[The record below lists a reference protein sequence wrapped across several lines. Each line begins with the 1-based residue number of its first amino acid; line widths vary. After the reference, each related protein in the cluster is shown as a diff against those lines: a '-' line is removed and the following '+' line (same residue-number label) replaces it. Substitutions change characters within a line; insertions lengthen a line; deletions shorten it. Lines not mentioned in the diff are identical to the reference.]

1 MAGPG
6 PIELLGGRS
15 LTAELLQFV
24 AAGLD
29 QAEAQGVAADAGTV
43 VAMDPAAASGPQMG
57 SASAAA
63 YAATAL
69 DTLMHSRSPVDRLVN
84 GADPLARF
92 RNHAAPADPS
102 PIATPGMTVR
112 VGDIHADIATRHD
125 IGGARLPA
133 AVVETARPALAPDL
147 VVRQAAGIDSRAVTP
162 VRDAAA
168 AAALPQR
175 IEAPGG
181 ADAAMLARDT
191 RDADGRIVMPSVAH
205 VSGQAI
211 AQDHATETVARA
223 PVDGGSLNGASVGA
237 HDTAAHATPS
247 DLPMRPES
255 VADTGHAAS
264 GSDAATAQVI
274 PPGWIERRQT
284 PTSTTILGDERARSG
299 TSRPYLYALWYDI
312 LVERFA
318 DAGVRLASRSAA
330 LRDVVWALAIEH
342 GPFAGGGRDIVE
354 GATAGLDFA
363 AADDAAIIGALF
375 LERQRR
381 AKGGLAHFPEVLPGD
396 VDRVVVRLRDEARL
410 ALRRMTD
417 PSSATAPDR
426 SDSPRTT

>member
-29 QAEAQGVAADAGTV
+29 QADAAGVGADTATV
-43 VAMDPAAASGPQMG
+43 AAMDPATAGGPEMG
-57 SASAAA
+57 TATAAA
-63 YAATAL
+63 YAPTVL
-69 DTLMHSRSPVDRLVN
+69 DTLMHSRSPVDRLVA

-92 RNHAAPADPS
+92 RSHAAPADPS
-102 PIATPGMTVR
+102 PIATAGMTVR
-112 VGDIHADIATRHD
+112 VGDIHAEIATRHD

-133 AVVETARPALAPDL
+133 AVFETARPALAPDL
-147 VVRQAAGIDSRAVTP
+147 VVRNAAGIDSRAVAP

-191 RDADGRIVMPSVAH
+191 RDADGRILVPGAAQIGGHAIARNAASATVAH
-205 VSGQAI
+205 
-211 AQDHATETVARA
+211 A
-223 PVDGGSLNGASVGA
+223 PVDGWSMDRASVGP
-237 HDTAAHATPS
+237 HDTAAHATPV
-247 DLPMRPES
+247 DAPMRPEP

-264 GSDAATAQVI
+264 ASDAATAQPV
-274 PPGWIERRQT
+274 PPGWVERRQT
-284 PTSTTILGDERARSG
+284 PTGTTILGDERARSG

-363 AADDAAIIGALF
+363 AADDAAMIGALF

-396 VDRVVVRLRDEARL
+396 VDRVVARLGDEASL